1 MTGVTHE
8 QIPTDL
14 QGPGVDLALEA
25 GALRVKRSRDL
36 RAVQIHI
43 LLEDGRHVR
52 WHGRHLQVAPNLQQT
67 GLQHV
72 VETGAVHV
80 DMSGNLRV
88 GQIDILESGLVLSV
102 GIHEQRAADLQEAGG
117 ERAVEIVADQAD
129 ISRDL
134 RALQRYLLKSG
145 LVLTSG
151 WRKQIDANFQQVAV
165 QRTIEAGPEH
175 VDLSTDLCVDETH
188 FVETGLVLVIG
199 VHGQIAADTHLARIQ
214 LAVESGAGELDASI
228 DLGAVEVHLTSENAA
243 IAQPQIALGMQTGGI
258 EDAVHE
264 RAFQPDQTVRARAD
278 QVDRAFDPAGED
290 RDRSNELHAFE
301 IEIPDDAGTFDL
313 NSRGGDRLPPRRSRE
328 QILQK
333 ACGESAAVVAPARIL
348 LVIGVERRRVAALVE
363 IGHFA
368 PLDLGQRPAFG
379 GVWVAVGLARQIS
392 PNRQPSS
399 QRPRNGNLTRIA

>member
-1 MTGVTHE
+1 MNKSP
-8 QIPTDL
+8 PTFRDPAL
-14 QGPGVDLALEA
+14 TLPSKLAPSASSVPVIFAPFRFTSFLKMVGMFGGMDAICRLPPICSKPVCNTSSKVA
-25 GALRVKRSRDL
+25 G
-36 RAVQIHI
+36 
-43 LLEDGRHVR
+43 HVYM
-52 WHGRHLQVAPNLQQT
+52 N
-67 GLQHV
+67 
-72 VETGAVHV
+72 
-80 DMSGNLRV
+80 GNLRV

-145 LVLTSG
+145 LVLTGG
-151 WRKQIDANFQQVAV
+151 WRKQIAANFQQVGV

-175 VDLSTDLCVDETH
+175 VDLSPDLCVDETH

-258 EDAVHE
+258 EDAVHQ

-278 QVDRAFDPAGED
+278 QVNRA
-290 RDRSNELHAFE
+290 L
-301 IEIPDDAGTFDL
+301 
-313 NSRGGDRLPPRRSRE
+313 
-328 QILQK
+328 
-333 ACGESAAVVAPARIL
+333 
-348 LVIGVERRRVAALVE
+348 
-363 IGHFA
+363 
-368 PLDLGQRPAFG
+368 
-379 GVWVAVGLARQIS
+379 
-392 PNRQPSS
+392 
-399 QRPRNGNLTRIA
+399 